1 MVSMEYLPT
10 DRDMARHG
18 RTYRSLHLQ
27 RPILADL
34 SISPNTQSHSQTIGY
49 VSNFLLV
56 RNLVRKLPSHGRVST
71 ASLVIMPANSSS
83 HVGTEEESSSSGACI
98 FAGWW
103 PLVAKV
109 WSVFP
114 GFRASI
120 WESCRQ
126 KRTRR
131 LYSAEAS
138 ICTSKRKTGGTEHFR
153 RMRSEKC
160 IASLIHCSIYCG
172 SSVHWFIDPWIHGI
186 MDSVIHW
193 CVDSVLCM
201 LLHRFIASLIHGFLD
216 WMILWLIESVVHPLR
231 ISLLQWFFDSRIHC
245 FSDNIE
251 SVIHQ
256 AIRSLI
262 HCWAMDSLIQQS
274 LERTTSGSG
283 RSNRNRRTAAAATT
297 TSSSSTTTTTC
308 ISSRNSKSHQ
318 NIKKQQR
325 QQHNNQKKYKKKQQ
339 KDRRLQWRRRR
350 RRSKKV
356 KKWEEERVTQK
367 ILTEKLCCPMA
378 PADEKNQAFHWLT
391 AFIGSWI
398 QWLIDS
404 LTQWF
409 IDSSFPWFTI
419 HWLIQWFSDP
429 VCFDSL
435 ILRVIGSSSQLCVD
449 SFMSSHWHLN
459 SHLLIRWC
467 TSQLQHHLSLIL
479 VFFSTLPPRDSRAL
493 PCSLCHR
500 IQENTLY
507 GQIILL
513 SFDFNPLIFGSCP
526 PWTCYQATSK
536 GPRAFLGHQRRCSSA
551 APQGRRRRNMAPRTW
566 CDGSWATDGWS
577 MSGSYI

>member
-1 MVSMEYLPT
+1 MVSMEYVPT

-56 RNLVRKLPSHGRVST
+56 RSLVRKLPSHGQVST

-83 HVGTEEESSSSGACI
+83 HVGTEEEISSSGACI

-256 AIRSLI
+256 AIHSLI

-283 RSNRNRRTAAAATT
+283 RSNRNRRTAAATT
-297 TSSSSTTTTTC
+297 SSSTTTTTC

-356 KKWEEERVTQK
+356 KKWEGERVTQK

-378 PADEKNQAFHWLT
+378 PADEKKSS
-391 AFIGSWI
+391 I
-398 QWLIDS
+398 S
-404 LTQWF
+404 LTHCIHWFMDSMTHWF
-409 IDSSFPWFTI
+409 IDSMIHWFIISLIHYSLVDSVIQWSSVFWLLDFTG
-419 HWLIQWFSDP
+419 HWLIQSAVRGFFH
-429 VCFDSL
+429 VISL
-435 ILRVIGSSSQLCVD
+435 ASQQPLAH
-449 SFMSSHWHLN
+449 SLMHLAT
-459 SHLLIRWC
+459 STPLISYTC
-467 TSQLQHHLSLIL
+467 
-479 VFFSTLPPRDSRAL
+479 VFFDTSAPRQ
-493 PCSLCHR
+493 PGT
-500 IQENTLY
+500 TLY
-507 GQIILL
+507 HGL
-513 SFDFNPLIFGSCP
+513 SNHPQVEPPPGEGCFFAKIKNHYLHLISC
-526 PWTCYQATSK
+526 Y
-536 GPRAFLGHQRRCSSA
+536 
-551 APQGRRRRNMAPRTW
+551 
-566 CDGSWATDGWS
+566 
-577 MSGSYI
+577 